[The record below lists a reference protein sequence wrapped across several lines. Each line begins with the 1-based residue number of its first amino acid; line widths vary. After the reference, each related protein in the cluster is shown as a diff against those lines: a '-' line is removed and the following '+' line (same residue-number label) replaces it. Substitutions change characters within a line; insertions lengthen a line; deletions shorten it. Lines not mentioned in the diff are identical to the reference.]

1 MKNNG
6 LYFILLALTIVSCG
20 PKKEMSKV
28 SNDKAEVAVE
38 EKSVTFES
46 IQEGTP
52 SDGGSSNK
60 EAFSQLKPDVVPF
73 MVNGVPFNMV
83 KVKGGSFTM
92 GATSEQGSD
101 AFLEEKPAHQ
111 VSLGDFMIGETE
123 VTQRL
128 WVAVMGENPSK
139 IKNDSLPVAS
149 VTWVSCLAFLR
160 KLNALTG
167 KQFRLPTEAEWEFAA
182 RGGNL
187 SKGYKY
193 SGSDS
198 LSEVAVCDQYASELY
213 HPVASL
219 KPNELGI
226 YDMSGNVSEWCSDWF
241 GAYESDLQT
250 SPTGPKTGEVRVT
263 RGGGGTLTSTSFRVS
278 ARDGG
283 APERWFYHVGLR
295 LVAAPM
301 E

>member
-1 MKNNG
+1 MKNKG
-6 LYFILLALTIVSCG
+6 LYYLLLALLVVSCG
-20 PKKEMSKV
+20 PKKDVSKDSNNKAVSVVEQEHVSVDTRQEEMLPDGKT
-28 SNDKAEVAVE
+28 SNGGEVPQA
-38 EKSVTFES
+38 KYD
-46 IQEGTP
+46 I
-52 SDGGSSNK
+52 
-60 EAFSQLKPDVVPF
+60 VPF
-73 MVNGVPFNMV
+73 EVNGVSFNMV

-92 GATSEQGSD
+92 GATAEQGNEAS
-101 AFLEEKPAHQ
+101 LEEKPTHH
-111 VSLGDFMIGETE
+111 VSLNDFMIGQTE
-123 VTQRL
+123 VTQKL

-149 VTWVSCLAFLR
+149 VTWVNCLAFLR

-167 KQFRLPTEAEWEFAA
+167 KKFRLPTEAEWEFAA

-198 LSEVAVCDQYASELY
+198 LPEVAVCDQYASELY
-213 HPVASL
+213 HKVAGL

-241 GAYESDLQT
+241 GAYEPDSQT
-250 SPTGPKTGEVRVT
+250 SPAGPKTGEVRVT
-263 RGGGGTLTSTSFRVS
+263 RGGGGTLTATSFRVS

-295 LVAAPM
+295 LVAPVD
-301 E
+301 